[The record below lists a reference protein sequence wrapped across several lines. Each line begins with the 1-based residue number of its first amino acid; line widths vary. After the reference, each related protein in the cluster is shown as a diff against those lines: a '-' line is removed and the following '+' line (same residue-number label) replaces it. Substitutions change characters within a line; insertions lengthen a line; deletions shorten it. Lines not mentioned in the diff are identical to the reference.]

1 MKITDRII
9 SEANENKKEIDKK
22 RSQYFYD
29 DLRGTEMGMA
39 YESPRPMMDFNTSK
53 SVFDTVDETSLNTAK
68 SIFDRTAIF
77 HTDHS

>member
-39 YESPRPMMDFNTSK
+39 YETSRPMTDFNTSK
-53 SVFDTVDETSLNTAK
+53 SVFDTVDETSINTAK
-68 SIFDRTAIF
+68 SIFDRTAVF
-77 HTDHS
+77 HTENP